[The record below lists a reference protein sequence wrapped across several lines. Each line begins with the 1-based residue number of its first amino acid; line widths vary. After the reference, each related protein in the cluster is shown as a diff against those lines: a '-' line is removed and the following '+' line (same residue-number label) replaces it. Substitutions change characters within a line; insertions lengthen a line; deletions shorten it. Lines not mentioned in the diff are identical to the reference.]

1 MHYLCEKFYKP
12 MTVHYYI
19 ANCVSWVPRLTLLDL
34 QTNWIYE
41 MALGMKLVFRGLTVE
56 EPTLMTSFN
65 LIVSLEA
72 LSPNT
77 VKF

>member
-1 MHYLCEKFYKP
+1 

-19 ANCVSWVPRLTLLDL
+19 SNCVSWVPRLTSLDL

-41 MALGMKLVFRGLTVE
+41 QALGMKLVFRGLTVE

-65 LIVSLEA
+65 LIISLEA
-72 LSPNT
+72 
-77 VKF
+77 